1 MLVCHGSKGM
11 SLSET
16 ASKVSEV
23 VKVLETTMLRI
34 ALEIIAFDYAA
45 FENLR
50 QRFFNYSN
58 GRVIG

>member
-1 MLVCHGSKGM
+1 M